1 MEGKCGRFPVPAA
14 IFICIVPL
22 LGAFKAQLGGPIF
35 YRCWFISSLSSPVI
49 MRLSILIYIYMY
61 VYSSCHLIVS
71 VFARQ
76 MHSTSEFAL
85 TVLSKCVPHAGSSRW
100 HEPWRIPF

>member
-1 MEGKCGRFPVPAA
+1 MYVC
-14 IFICIVPL
+14 
-22 LGAFKAQLGGPIF
+22 
-35 YRCWFISSLSSPVI
+35 
-49 MRLSILIYIYMY
+49 MY
-61 VYSSCHLIVS
+61 VYSSCHLVVG

-100 HEPWRIPF
+100 HEPFEEYLSR